1 MKPCCRGRRAG
12 EPWGSPAPIAA
23 PDVDECEPMISQ
35 RRAVAI
41 PSFIAAMLGLLAL
54 AACDVPFGHQL
65 PPNLAA
71 RKTHP
76 NPPVVP
82 PVSSG
87 PQPRISEPMS
97 SMTANLI
104 PLPKLKP
111 SRVGPAGPAR
121 GEPIDIIGLSQ
132 AETAGLLG
140 MPKAERDMA
149 PARVWRYETADC
161 ALDVFFYLDVSHNE
175 FLALQYSEPGKS
187 AFEATGWD
195 CLQEIRSKLIR

>member
-1 MKPCCRGRRAG
+1 
-12 EPWGSPAPIAA
+12 
-23 PDVDECEPMISQ
+23 
-35 RRAVAI
+35 
-41 PSFIAAMLGLLAL
+41 MLGPLAL
-54 AACDVPFGHQL
+54 AACNVPFGHQL

-87 PQPRISEPMS
+87 PQPRTSAPMS
-97 SMTANLI
+97 SMTASLI

-111 SRVGPAGPAR
+111 SRVGPGPAT
-121 GEPIDIIGLSQ
+121 EPIDIIGLSQ

-140 MPKAERDMA
+140 MPNAERDMA
-149 PARVWRYETADC
+149 PAKVWRYETADC
-161 ALDVFFYLDVSHNE
+161 ALDVFFYLDVSNNK

-195 CLQEIRSKLIR
+195 CLQEIRSALGR